1 MTREFFLTVSAL
13 RRLNAFPWASDHQLS
28 QLLPHIAVQRVKRR
42 TVLFPEG
49 AASEAVYVLL
59 SGAVKLSL
67 CNASGEDVLVSL
79 IRPGEL
85 FGITALMPEAR
96 RAFRCEA
103 FSDCWVG
110 VTRAEVLVSHLLGVS
125 LADFRGMMGSSV
137 GRWFTLLYRYIRF
150 QGLGLRQR
158 LVLALLELT
167 QKFGVQDSRGAILT
181 LRLTHEDLANL
192 VGASRQRVTE
202 HIRELE
208 AQGLILREGRRLIV
222 VPHRLRDLLSEDLV
236 REECSATETS
246 EHLQVPRATRR

>member
-1 MTREFFLTVSAL
+1 MAREFTVTLATL
-13 RRLNAFPWASDHQLS
+13 RHLNAFPWASDQQLN
-28 QLLPHIAVQRVKRR
+28 QLLPSISSQRVKRR
-42 TVLFPEG
+42 TVLFPER
-49 AASEAVYVLL
+49 ASSEAVYLLL

-85 FGITALMPEAR
+85 FGITALMPEAQ

-110 VTRAEVLVSHLLGVS
+110 VIQAEALVSNLLGIS

-150 QGLGLRQR
+150 QGLSLRQR
-158 LVLALLELT
+158 LVMALLELA
-167 QKFGVQDSRGAILT
+167 QKFGVQDSRGTILT
-181 LRLTHEDLANL
+181 LRLTHEDLADL

-208 AQGLILREGRRLIV
+208 AQRLIVREGRRLIV
-222 VPHRLRDLLSEDLV
+222 VPQRLRDMLSEDLV
-236 REECSATETS
+236 REGLSPAGK
-246 EHLQVPRATRR
+246 R